1 MNLAHITMSTVERRA
16 LARDESERRTLVR
29 ALVRT
34 SGPQLALFNL
44 VDEHLHLLARGERPA
59 RIAESVRRVLS
70 AKRRDLKL
78 TRPHVKLVR
87 DQDHLRN
94 LVPYILTQTDHHQI
108 AGANPAVWTGSCL
121 LDLIG
126 ARLIDAAWLER
137 LPADLAALLK
147 AILHDPMGSGSR
159 VRSQSCAPP
168 GQPFIRW
175 PCPITASFAH
185 PLGGW
190 GFILLGRRIP

>member
-1 MNLAHITMSTVERRA
+1 LANPSVIDWADPGLMRVISLKA
-16 LARDESERRTLVR
+16 LARIKLKACRLYGRTH
-29 ALVRT
+29 A
-34 SGPQLALFNL
+34 S
-44 VDEHLHLLARGERPA
+44 
-59 RIAESVRRVLS
+59 
-70 AKRRDLKL
+70 
-78 TRPHVKLVR
+78 
-87 DQDHLRN
+87 
-94 LVPYILTQTDHHQI
+94 
-108 AGANPAVWTGSCL
+108 
-121 LDLIG
+121 DLIG

-168 GQPFIRW
+168 GQPFIRR